1 MNIPLPRIE
10 GIVPAGLARRTRISI
25 ETFHRGVQSADEAAA
40 LMGEV
45 LGWSADEVLREVA
58 HYDARVE
65 AERNSQK
72 EPEDK
77 GADAVRTSAPDLLR
91 DITPVG

>member
-1 MNIPLPRIE
+1 
-10 GIVPAGLARRTRISI
+10 
-25 ETFHRGVQSADEAAA
+25 
-40 LMGEV
+40 V
-45 LGWSADEVLREVA
+45 LGWSEEDARREVQ

-65 AERNSQK
+65 AERKSQE